1 MRAFST
7 DLRERIVAAYDRGD
21 STQPQV
27 AARFGVSLG
36 LVKKLLGQRRR
47 TGQIAPLG
55 HRGGRRP
62 KVRQT
67 HLRRLRALVR
77 KQPDLTLEQLRGA
90 SGLRC
95 SLVAIHRALVK
106 MGLTY
111 KKRRYA
117 LASRTAPT

>member
-7 DLRERIVAAYDRGD
+7 DLRERIVAVYDQGD

-36 LVKKLLGQRRR
+36 LVKKLLGQRRC

-77 KQPDLTLEQLRGA
+77 KQPDLTLAPLREA
-90 SGLRC
+90 SGLKC
-95 SLVAIHRALVK
+95 SLVAVHRALVK

-111 KKRRYA
+111 KKRRCA
-117 LASRTAPT
+117 PASRTAPA

>member
-7 DLRERIVAAYDRGD
+7 DLRERIVAAYDRGG

-55 HRGGRRP
+55 HRGGHPP

-77 KQPDLTLEQLRGA
+77 KQPDLTLEQLREA
-90 SGLRC
+90 SGLQC

-111 KKRRYA
+111 KKRRCA
-117 LASRTAPT
+117 PASRIAPT